1 MNTVLRW
8 KFDRVYV
15 ATDHPGFS
23 ISIHIQ
29 AAPLRNGTAKI
40 SAFRFRN
47 RRFIEAPINTTVG
60 TSSNPVQDVSAA
72 VGRGTRPGYPVGK
85 AKREQEEE
93 AGAHGAMKALCV
105 CEDSHRSD
113 LPRTMKAGTLS
124 CVFDPAQVYAG
135 VSGQADTCTCACA
148 CAYVPCG
155 DHAARAAA
163 VAHAARHMCDRC
175 GGARRA
181 RDVRPRCGH
190 VHCYEQSHRVR
201 AHTAGAGCGYAA
213 CEEGAGRWSSG
224 AGCEGSRMR
233 V

>member
-113 LPRTMKAGTLS
+113 LPRTRKADTLS

-135 VSGQADTCTCACA
+135 VSGQADTCTCTCTCTCACTCA
-148 CAYVPCG
+148 CAVRGSCG
-155 DHAARAAA
+155 TCRSGRTCRT
-163 VAHAARHMCDRC
+163 AH
-175 GGARRA
+175 
-181 RDVRPRCGH
+181 VRPLRRSPSC
-190 VHCYEQSHRVR
+190 
-201 AHTAGAGCGYAA
+201 A
-213 CEEGAGRWSSG
+213 
-224 AGCEGSRMR
+224 
-233 V
+233 